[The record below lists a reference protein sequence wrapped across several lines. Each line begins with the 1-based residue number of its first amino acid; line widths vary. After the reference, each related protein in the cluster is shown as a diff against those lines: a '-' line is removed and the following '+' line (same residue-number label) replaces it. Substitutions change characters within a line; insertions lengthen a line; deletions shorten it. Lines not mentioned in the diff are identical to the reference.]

1 MSATLELVS
10 SQRCFGGWQRRFRHA
25 SASTRCEMT
34 FSVYLPPQA
43 QDGARVP
50 ALYWLSGLTCT
61 DENFSTKAGAQRA
74 AAELGLALVIPDT
87 SPRGAHVADAERY
100 DLGQGAGFYLNA
112 TQAPWSEHYRMED
125 YIVDE
130 LPALLEAELPI
141 GPLRAISGH
150 SMGGHGALTLAM
162 RHPGRY
168 VSASAFAPIVNPA
181 DTPWGQQA
189 FAAYLGEAREAWL
202 AHDASQL
209 MATVAHRLP
218 LRVDQ
223 GGGDSFLP
231 EQLQPEVLCAAAKA
245 HGWALDYTLHPDY
258 DHSYYFIASLIEAHL
273 RFHAG
278 HLAKA

>member
-1 MSATLELVS
+1 M
-10 SQRCFGGWQRRFRHA
+10 
-25 SASTRCEMT
+25 
-34 FSVYLPPQA
+34 
-43 QDGARVP
+43 
-50 ALYWLSGLTCT
+50 
-61 DENFSTKAGAQRA
+61 
-74 AAELGLALVIPDT
+74 IPDT

-278 HLAKA
+278 HLARA

>member
-1 MSATLELVS
+1 
-10 SQRCFGGWQRRFRHA
+10 
-25 SASTRCEMT
+25 
-34 FSVYLPPQA
+34 
-43 QDGARVP
+43 
-50 ALYWLSGLTCT
+50 
-61 DENFSTKAGAQRA
+61 
-74 AAELGLALVIPDT
+74 
-87 SPRGAHVADAERY
+87 
-100 DLGQGAGFYLNA
+100 
-112 TQAPWSEHYRMED
+112 
-125 YIVDE
+125 
-130 LPALLEAELPI
+130 
-141 GPLRAISGH
+141 
-150 SMGGHGALTLAM
+150 MGGHGALTLAM

-278 HLAKA
+278 HLAKAG

>member
-1 MSATLELVS
+1 MTLALVS
-10 SQRCFGGWQRRFRHA
+10 ENRSFGGWHRRYRHT
-25 SASTRCEMT
+25 SRSLGCEMV
-34 FSVYLPPQA
+34 FAVYLPPQA
-43 QDGARVP
+43 EAGPVP
-50 ALYWLSGLTCT
+50 VLYWLSGLTCT

-278 HLAKA
+278 HLARA